1 MPPIDWEKK
10 REVIRHYD
18 ELAPFYD
25 SLYSNE
31 QNMKFKPTLE
41 HVSIQSSD
49 KILDVG
55 CGSGFLFKHIAF
67 DAACI
72 VGVDISMGLLKVA
85 RAQVKSKKLI
95 SAYLVR
101 ADADYLPFQDMFFNK
116 VFAFTLLQ
124 NVPDLDVTLDEM
136 TRVAKENAEF
146 VVSGLK
152 KAYSEQSF
160 RRILAK
166 VGFKFKIIEA
176 SEHSRDIIAVC
187 HRQNQGKK

>member
-1 MPPIDWEKK
+1 MQPIDWEKK

-25 SLYSNE
+25 SLYGDE
-31 QNMKFKPTLE
+31 QNLKFKPALE
-41 HVSIQSSD
+41 HVSIQGSD

-55 CGSGFLFKHIAF
+55 CGSGFLFKHVAF
-67 DAACI
+67 DAAFT

-85 RAQVKSKKLI
+85 RAQVKSQKLV

-101 ADADYLPFQDMFFNK
+101 ADADYLPFQGMFFDK

-124 NVPDLDVTLDEM
+124 NVPDLDAALGEM
-136 TRVAKENAEF
+136 IRAAKENAVF

-166 VGFKFKIIEA
+166 VGFNSEIIEA

-187 HRQNQGKK
+187 HR

>member
-1 MPPIDWEKK
+1 MGWEKK

-25 SLYSNE
+25 SLYGDE
-31 QNMKFKPTLE
+31 QNLKFKLVQE
-41 HVSIQSSD
+41 NVSIQGSD

-55 CGSGFLFKHIAF
+55 CGSGFLFKHVAF
-67 DAACI
+67 DAAFI
-72 VGVDISMGLLKVA
+72 VGVDLSTGLLKVA
-85 RAQVKSKKLI
+85 RAQIKNKKLV
-95 SAYLVR
+95 SVYLVR
-101 ADADYLPFQDMFFNK
+101 ADTDYLPFRDMFFDK

-124 NVPDLDVTLDEM
+124 NIPDPDATLGEM
-136 TRVAKENAEF
+136 IRVAKENAVF

-152 KAYSEQSF
+152 KAFSEQSF

-166 VGFKFKIIEA
+166 VGFKFKTIKA
-176 SEHSRDIIAVC
+176 SEHSKDFIAVC